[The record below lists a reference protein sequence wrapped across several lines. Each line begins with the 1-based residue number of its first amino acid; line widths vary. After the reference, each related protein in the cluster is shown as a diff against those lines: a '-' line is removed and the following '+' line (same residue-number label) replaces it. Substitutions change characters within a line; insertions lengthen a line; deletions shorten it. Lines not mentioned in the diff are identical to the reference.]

1 MNNMKRFF
9 LLALTAGLLSPNVN
23 ACDSENIFYENVK
36 VHTPDKIWVNC
47 GADNFNKELEVSC
60 WDEN

>member
-23 ACDSENIFYENVK
+23 ACDSEIIFYDDVK
-36 VHTPDKIWVNC
+36 VHTLDTIMVDC
-47 GADNFNKELEVSC
+47 FAEYLDKELKVVC
-60 WDEN
+60 LDEN